1 MSNEIDIGIRLKN
14 LRTERKISQRQ
25 LAIKSGISNATIS
38 LVENNKTNPSLG
50 LLKQILDV
58 IPISIGDFFTM
69 DVKQEN
75 KIVHRADELTEIGS
89 GSISYL
95 QVGNNLNNH
104 QLQMMLER
112 YQPGADT
119 GKSMLSHESEES
131 GLVLQGRLE
140 LTVGDEVYVLNKGDA
155 YLFDSNFPH
164 RFRNTGREE
173 CVVVSACTPPT
184 F

>member
-1 MSNEIDIGIRLKN
+1 
-14 LRTERKISQRQ
+14 
-25 LAIKSGISNATIS
+25 
-38 LVENNKTNPSLG
+38 
-50 LLKQILDV
+50 
-58 IPISIGDFFTM
+58 
-69 DVKQEN
+69 
-75 KIVHRADELTEIGS
+75 
-89 GSISYL
+89 L
-95 QVGNNLNNH
+95 QVGNNLKNYK
-104 QLQMMLER
+104 LQMMLER

-155 YLFDSNFPH
+155 YLFNSTLPH

-173 CVVVSACTPPT
+173 CVVVSACTPPS